1 MSFNDLERGSSS
13 RQGGSGS
20 GGGGSGSRKTPL
32 PLYRDEVSSSLPPE
46 FEKLTSKIGI
56 QIFKIQSN
64 VTAIQKLISLSSS
77 NSSAKAASQDWSKR
91 INDLIETTREL
102 VKDATTDIK
111 QLSTFPLGPA
121 NGGAKL
127 TQGKL
132 QRDFQAAALQ
142 FQRVQKEAVA
152 KTRAKLEQ
160 DKQKERQ
167 MLKSRNSQQLLIDTE
182 ESDRAGAP
190 GGAEGALQAEELDL
204 LPEGP
209 TQADLEYQ
217 ESLITSREAEIRE
230 IESGVQE
237 LNEIFRDLGN
247 IVQEQGGMI
256 DNIEFNINSIADNT
270 AGADRELVVAHEYQ
284 RRAGRRCICLLLV
297 VGFVVA
303 IVLLAILN

>member
-13 RQGGSGS
+13 SSRGGGS
-20 GGGGSGSRKTPL
+20 GGGGSRKTPL
-32 PLYRDEVSSSLPPE
+32 PLYRDEISSSLPPE
-46 FEKLTSKIGI
+46 FEKLTAKIGI
-56 QIFKIQSN
+56 QIFKINSN

-77 NSSAKAASQDWSKR
+77 SNTSAKAASQDWSKR

-102 VKDATTDIK
+102 VKDATSDIK
-111 QLSTFPLGPA
+111 SLSTFPLGPS

-132 QRDFQAAALQ
+132 QRDFQSAAMQ

-182 ESDRAGAP
+182 ESDRNAP
-190 GGAEGALQAEELDL
+190 HGSQEELLQAESLDL
-204 LPEGP
+204 LEEGP
-209 TQADLEYQ
+209 SQADLEYQ

-256 DNIEFNINSIADNT
+256 DNIEFNINSIAENT

-284 RRAGRRCICLLLV
+284 RKAGRRCICLLLV

-303 IVLLAILN
+303 IVLLAVLN